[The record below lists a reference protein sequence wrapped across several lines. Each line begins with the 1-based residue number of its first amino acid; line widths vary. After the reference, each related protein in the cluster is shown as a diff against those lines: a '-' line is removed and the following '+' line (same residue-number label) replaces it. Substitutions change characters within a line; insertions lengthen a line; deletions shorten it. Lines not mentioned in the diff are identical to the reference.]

1 MQQQAV
7 RIFLRELIEDAH
19 AFSLGASDFD
29 TSLSVDERL
38 RAGSER
44 WMIGGL
50 VIPASRL
57 AALLVSDKLQDLRNH
72 LDGKPLPTSVIFDS
86 PDPRDDYGAISGYLQ
101 REDQPLALRSV
112 TVRIPRVAG
121 VDPHAR
127 VHAVVHKLGAAE
139 LPHTISVFLEMP
151 HDAQP
156 LVGDLVKAVAQERS
170 AGRIQLCAKVRC
182 GGASAEAVPDPLDLA
197 FFIVTAHGH
206 DVPFKAVGGLV
217 QPLHGMNAKL
227 GYVCHG
233 FLNVMGAAVLS
244 SALHL
249 DAQTITQMLTDEDP
263 QNFRLDNERF
273 AWKEHSVDAM
283 AIFNARLTLIRSFES
298 EDPQGAIDGLFS
310 MGILQTPATTHARL
324 EATAAES
331 EQATPVTPEGSYT

>member
-7 RIFLRELIEDAH
+7 RIFLRELVEDAY
-19 AFSLGASDFD
+19 AFGLGALDFD
-29 TSLSVDERL
+29 ATLTADGRL

-44 WMIGGL
+44 WMIGSL

-57 AALLVSDKLQDLRNH
+57 AALLVSDQLQELRNH

-86 PDPRDDYGAISGYLQ
+86 PDPRDDYAAISGYLQ
-101 REDQPLALRSV
+101 REDQPLAMRSV

-121 VDPHAR
+121 VDPHSR

-182 GGASAEAVPDPLDLA
+182 IGDSAATVPDPLDLA
-197 FFIVTAHGH
+197 FFIVTAQSH

-217 QPLHGMNAKL
+217 QPLRGMNPQL

-249 DAQTITQMLTDEDP
+249 DAQTITQMLVDEDP
-263 QNFRLDNERF
+263 QNFHLDNERF

-283 AIFNARLTLIRSFES
+283 KIFNARLTLIRSFES
-298 EDPQGAIDGLFS
+298 ENPQAAIDGLFS
-310 MGILQTPATTHARL
+310 LGILQTPATTHARV
-324 EATAAES
+324 EATAADAETTT
-331 EQATPVTPEGSYT
+331 QARPEGSYT